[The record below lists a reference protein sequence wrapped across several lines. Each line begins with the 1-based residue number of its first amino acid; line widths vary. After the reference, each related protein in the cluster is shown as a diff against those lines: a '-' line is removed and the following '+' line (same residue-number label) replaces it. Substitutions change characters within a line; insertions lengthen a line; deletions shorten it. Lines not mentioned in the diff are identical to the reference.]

1 MKQENITSKMGI
13 PRKRAMKYVEYL
25 QKQCVVHES
34 IKESFWKAVIMLCE
48 NPDSH
53 INELGIDEEQLI
65 CTRTIPSALQ
75 NGINISSRYTPM
87 ELAQQIIENETSPID
102 KLDLM
107 IIKDKVLEL
116 ENRMKRYY

>member
-1 MKQENITSKMGI
+1 MNKEAEKTISI
-13 PRKRAMKYVEYL
+13 PKERAIKYVEYL
-25 QKQCVVHES
+25 QKQCWV
-34 IKESFWKAVIMLCE
+34 KENVYEPFWEAVIMLCE